1 VFRRLK
7 ECGELQIEVYL
18 AHLLRIGVIVAA
30 AVVAVGL
37 GLFLY
42 RYGSAV
48 PDYRV
53 FKGEPADLRS
63 VTAIVRDALDLRR
76 RGLMQLGLLL
86 MIATPVARVAFSVLA
101 FICQRDRAYILVTLI
116 VLGTLLYS
124 MAGGLP

>member
-1 VFRRLK
+1 VVKRLR
-7 ECGELQIEVYL
+7 ECSELQIETYL
-18 AHLLRIGVIVAA
+18 GNLLRIGVIVAA
-30 AVVAVGL
+30 VVVAIGL

-42 RYGSAV
+42 HYGSAV

-63 VTAIVRDALDLRR
+63 VTAIVRDALNLRR
-76 RGLMQLGLLL
+76 CGLIQLGLLL
-86 MIATPVARVAFSVLA
+86 MIATPVARVAFSALA
-101 FICQRDRAYILVTLI
+101 FACQRDRVYVMVTLI

>member
-1 VFRRLK
+1 MFRRLK
-7 ECGELQIEVYL
+7 ECGELQMEVYL
-18 AHLLRIGVIVAA
+18 ARLLRIGVIVAG

-42 RYGSAV
+42 RHGSAV

-63 VTAIVRDALDLRR
+63 ITAIVHEALDFRR
-76 RGLMQLGLLL
+76 RGVMQLGLLL

-101 FICQRDRAYILVTLI
+101 FVCQRDRVYVLVTLI
-116 VLGTLLYS
+116 VLGALLYS

>member
-1 VFRRLK
+1 MFRRLK

-30 AVVAVGL
+30 AVAAVGL
-37 GLFLY
+37 ALFLY

-48 PDYRV
+48 PDYRA

-63 VTAIVRDALDLRR
+63 VTAIVQDALDLRR

-124 MAGGLP
+124 MAGGVP